1 MNFKT
6 IFKTLLKKYLIFFLN
21 PLKYL
26 INIFLIKTN
35 YYIIWRSGKAIGD
48 QLLMAGLAKI
58 LKNKFKYK
66 IIVITNYSSLLSLS
80 PYIYKCISISKIF
93 GWYFFYY
100 LLKIIEGKR
109 ILEYNFPIQKFGYKT
124 QLDAFRSGFY
134 ENLNQPP
141 IWHAHVA
148 DRLESKIFKN
158 FTGGITKPNMSKTK
172 EIIKSIREVYPNYK
186 IGIINPIG
194 KTTYTKTKAYG
205 FKNYQEIVNLTYQ
218 KIKWLQ
224 VGLEHDFVLD
234 KIHLDL
240 RGNSLRFLVDIIAF
254 SDLILADEGLLN
266 HIGGS
271 FPRVNS
277 YVSFSE
283 FSPPKYYSYKNTI
296 TLGLPDNY
304 KSINFWQ
311 DKKNEIKKSNDPE
324 LIAAEIL
331 NIENL

>member
-1 MNFKT
+1 
-6 IFKTLLKKYLIFFLN
+6 
-21 PLKYL
+21 
-26 INIFLIKTN
+26 
-35 YYIIWRSGKAIGD
+35 
-48 QLLMAGLAKI
+48 MAGLAKI
-58 LKNKFKYK
+58 LKNKFNYK

-80 PYIYKCISISKIF
+80 PYIYKCISTNKIF

-109 ILEYNFPIQKFGYKT
+109 VLEYNFPHEKFGYKS
-124 QLDAFRSGFY
+124 QLDAYRSGFY
-134 ENLNQPP
+134 EKLNQPP
-141 IWHAHVA
+141 MWYAHVA
-148 DRLESKIFKN
+148 DRLEYKIFKN
-158 FTGGITKPNMSKTK
+158 FTGGITQPNMSKTK
-172 EIIKSIREVYPNYK
+172 EIIRKIREIYPNYK
-186 IGIINPIG
+186 IGIINPVG
-194 KTTYTKTKAYG
+194 KTSYIKSKAYG
-205 FKNYQEIVNLTYQ
+205 FKNYQEIVNLTYH

-224 VGLEHDFVLD
+224 VGLEYDLFLD

-266 HIGGS
+266 HIAGS

-283 FSPPKYYSYKNTI
+283 SSPPQYYSYKNTI

-304 KSINFWQ
+304 KSINYWHN
-311 DKKNEIKKSNDPE
+311 KKTEIKSSNDPK
-324 LIAAEIL
+324 LIATEIL